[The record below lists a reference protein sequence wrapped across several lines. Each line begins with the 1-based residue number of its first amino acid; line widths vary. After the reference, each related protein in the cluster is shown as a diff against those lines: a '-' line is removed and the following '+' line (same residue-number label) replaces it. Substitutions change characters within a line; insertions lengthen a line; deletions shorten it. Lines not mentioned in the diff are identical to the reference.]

1 MSNMSQELS
10 RKSKVNYQ
18 NGKIYIVRNSVN
30 DLTYIGSVCQSLSQ
44 RMAQHRVD
52 TKKNKMNHMKLHKL
66 MNELNVENF
75 YIELME
81 YYPCNTR
88 EELFKKEGECIRQ
101 HKPMLN
107 SKIQG
112 RTDKE
117 YREDI
122 RDELLMKKKKHY
134 EQNREHYIQKAK
146 ENYEANKEHID
157 AKRRERYDK
166 KKDEIIAKEIK
177 RYNEKKDEINERR
190 RATMKQ
196 RKEEDDNFRKEL
208 NRKNREWYAKNKEK
222 QCQRR
227 KELRQTK
234 EQQEQPEQEP
244 E

>member
-1 MSNMSQELS
+1 MSNTSQELS
-10 RKSKVNYQ
+10 SKSKVDYQ

-30 DLTYIGSVCQSLSQ
+30 DLTYIGSTCQSLSQ

-52 TKKNKMNHMKLHKL
+52 TKKNKKNHMKLHKL

-81 YYPCNTR
+81 FYPCNTR

-101 HKPMLN
+101 HKPLLN

-134 EQNREHYIQKAK
+134 EQNREHYLQKVK
-146 ENYEANKEHID
+146 VYSIANKRTFRC
-157 AKRRERYDK
+157 KKERK
-166 KKDEIIAKEIK
+166 I
-177 RYNEKKDEINERR
+177 
-190 RATMKQ
+190 
-196 RKEEDDNFRKEL
+196 
-208 NRKNREWYAKNKEK
+208 
-222 QCQRR
+222 
-227 KELRQTK
+227 
-234 EQQEQPEQEP
+234 
-244 E
+244 